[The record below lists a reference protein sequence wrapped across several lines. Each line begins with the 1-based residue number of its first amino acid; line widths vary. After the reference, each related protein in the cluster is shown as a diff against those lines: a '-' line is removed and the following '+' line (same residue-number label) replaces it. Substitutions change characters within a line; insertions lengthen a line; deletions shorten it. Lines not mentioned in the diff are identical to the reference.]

1 MSQHQGQTDQVKK
14 VQLPS
19 AIHQVL
25 WTKRMA
31 APGGKVGLEIFTHYV
46 GNKSELKIEF
56 TDQSGKTLGN
66 YSDTMSG
73 NRFAANITVPA
84 NAKDALYAT
93 AKLPK
98 HGLSMKSGPLIILPP
113 VQITNAKWDKQE
125 ARRGDILKLT
135 ADVKGVP
142 DGTEAMIEI
151 YEHDADGAHDFVT
164 KFPVLVKN
172 KKVEAEWEFEYHED
186 VDDIPTAEESERG
199 YHPPE
204 YFFRVKVGEVSA
216 ESGLVEFK
224 DWIEINLTDDAGN
237 PISNAEF
244 ALQLPDSNKKQGK
257 LNADGHVR
265 DESLLPGKIKITFP
279 KTGPFT
285 QYSANKSNID
295 SLKSKTKIASGCS
308 YYFKLIPFRF
318 SE

>member
-1 MSQHQGQTDQVKK
+1 MSAHQGQTDQVKK

-31 APGGKVGLEIFTHYV
+31 APGGKVGLEIYTHYV

-84 NAKDALYAT
+84 NAKDALYANV
-93 AKLPK
+93 KLPK
-98 HGLSMKSGPLIILPP
+98 HGLSMKSGPLIVLPP
-113 VQITNAKWDKQE
+113 VQITNAKWDKPE
-125 ARRGDILKLT
+125 ASRGDILKLT

-142 DGTEAMIEI
+142 DGTEALIEI
-151 YEHDADGAHDFVT
+151 WEHDADGAHDFVT

-172 KKVEAEWEFEYHED
+172 KKVEAEWEFEYYED
-186 VDDIPTAEESERG
+186 TDDIPTAEESERG
-199 YHPPE
+199 YRAPE

-224 DWIEINLTDDAGN
+224 DWIEIELQNLNGN
-237 PISNAEF
+237 PIEGEDYE
-244 ALQLPDSNKKQGK
+244 LYLPDGQKRKGK
-257 LNADGHVR
+257 LNQQGLIKEDN
-265 DESLLPGKIKITFP
+265 LPS
-279 KTGPFT
+279 GPYRIEFL
-285 QYSANKSNID
+285 NIV
-295 SLKSKTKIASGCS
+295 
-308 YYFKLIPFRF
+308 
-318 SE
+318 